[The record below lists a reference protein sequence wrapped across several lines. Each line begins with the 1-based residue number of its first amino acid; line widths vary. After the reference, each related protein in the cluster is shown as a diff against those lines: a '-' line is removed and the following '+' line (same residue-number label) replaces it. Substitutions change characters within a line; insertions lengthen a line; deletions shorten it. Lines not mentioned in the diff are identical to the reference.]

1 MRAQRYA
8 DNDHH
13 KGPFTYGKTDRN
25 AWQIVLDSGRG
36 GYDGKCHLRLTTSR
50 YYLLIDLPQI
60 IKPGRP
66 PGDYEDHPR
75 EYGFSLSTDSGGHAG
90 VWFFQFFYGLQTWS
104 SATTQSWSCFVP
116 WTDWRH
122 VRRSLYDLEGKH
134 FYSEMEA
141 DRKRG
146 HQWGAMQAV
155 VKACPQ
161 AVFEFDDYDGKRI
174 QARTRMEE
182 REWRF
187 GTKWC
192 KWLSLF
198 RKPMIRRSLDIDFS
212 EEVGPEKGSWKGGT
226 TGHGIEM
233 LPGED
238 HEAAFRRYC
247 EQEQHSKY
255 RNFKITYVGRVA

>member
-1 MRAQRYA
+1 MSTRSWS
-8 DNDHH
+8 DNDKH
-13 KGPFTYGKTDRN
+13 KGPFTYGFDKGRT
-25 AWQIVLDSGRG
+25 WTLMLDSGRKLG
-36 GYDGKCHLRLTTSR
+36 RCTLRITTPWG
-50 YYLLIDLPQI
+50 YLLTAMPQI

-66 PGDYEDHPR
+66 AGDYEDNAR
-75 EYGFSLSTDSGGHAG
+75 EYGFQLSADIGGHSST
-90 VWFFQFFYGLQTWS
+90 WFLQTRFGLQTGS
-104 SATTQSWSCFVP
+104 SLTTQDWNCFLP

-122 VRRSLYDLEGKH
+122 VRRSLYDLDGKH
-134 FYSEMEA
+134 FYSEMEC

-146 HQWGAMQAV
+146 DQWAAMQAV
-155 VKACPQ
+155 VEACPR

-174 QARTRMEE
+174 QARTRIEE

-198 RKPMIRRSLDIDFS
+198 RKPMSRRSLDIDFS

-233 LPGED
+233 LPGEM
-238 HEAAFRRYC
+238 HEGAFRRYC
-247 EQEQHSKY
+247 EQEHRSKY
-255 RNFKITYVGRVA
+255 RPYRVTFVGRA